1 MTGPQH
7 KREKPGPKDLNAR
20 ELHRAAVTDA
30 RRTARTRIFFALL
43 AALLIVGGAVV
54 FSWFSLREPPP
65 QPNVVEVP
73 ASTGVSSLIVIENP
87 QREAAS
93 IVLVASHPEIADRL
107 ELLNPSLLSYVPGY
121 GEFEISELAPL
132 GGGDLI
138 ALTITNLLG
147 VRIDAVHVFSEES
160 FLRAVAEPLE
170 VDLAEPLIV
179 GEGDADRVIAAEGEG
194 LRNPEMLYT
203 LLSEPGRGDESSFV
217 LRQSRVWTAIL
228 QQVAV
233 DGEFADVFLDSAHPD
248 TILALNGAAQDPDL
262 VVSSLPVKR
271 AEVLGGSLEQY
282 VFDGSET
289 ATIVGR
295 SFSYLQLTDEPRISV
310 EILNGNGG
318 VGVTAPIAE
327 LLVERGFHVIRTD
340 NADRDDYGETQVVSQ
355 GREHQQAAIAIADL
369 IGFGE
374 VVLELRAPSGI
385 FGVTIILGQDIS
397 G

>member
-1 MTGPQH
+1 MTRPQH
-7 KREKPGPKDLNAR
+7 KKGKPRPKELSAR
-20 ELHRAAVTDA
+20 ELRRAVVADA
-30 RRTARTRIFFALL
+30 RRVVRIRIFL
-43 AALLIVGGAVV
+43 ASLVGVVIVGGAVV

-87 QREAAS
+87 QGEAVS
-93 IVLVASHPEIADRL
+93 IVLVASHPEMPDRL

-121 GEFEISELAPL
+121 GEFEISELSAL

-160 FLRAVAEPLE
+160 FLTVVVEPLE
-170 VDLAEPLIV
+170 VDLAEPVIV
-179 GEGDADRVIAAEGEG
+179 AEGDTDRVIAAEGEG

-203 LLSEPGRGDESSFV
+203 LLSEPGTGDESSLI
-217 LRQSRVWTAIL
+217 LRQSRVWTAIFE
-228 QQVAV
+228 QVAI
-233 DGEFADVFLDSAHPD
+233 DGAFADKFLGSAHAD
-248 TILALNGAAQDPDL
+248 AILAVNGAAQDPDL

-282 VFDGSET
+282 IFDGSET
-289 ATIVGR
+289 ETIVGR
-295 SFSYLQLTDEPRISV
+295 SFPYLQLADEPRISV

-318 VGVTAPIAE
+318 VGVTAPVAE
-327 LLVERGFHVIRTD
+327 LLVGQGYHVIRTD

-355 GREHQQAAIAIADL
+355 GREHQQAAIEIADL

-374 VVLELRAPSGI
+374 VVLEIRAPSGI